1 MPMTGQAPRREKP
14 LSTSQ
19 ILREVAEDYH
29 NMAKDGDGKADY
41 MRTRNY
47 LWLLKLADR
56 IKAFKKL
63 DRPDPC

>member
-1 MPMTGQAPRREKP
+1 MTGQGPK

-19 ILREVAEDYH
+19 ILREIAEDYH
-29 NMAKDGDGKADY
+29 NMAKEGDGKADY

-56 IKAFKKL
+56 IQGTRKS
-63 DRPDPC
+63 